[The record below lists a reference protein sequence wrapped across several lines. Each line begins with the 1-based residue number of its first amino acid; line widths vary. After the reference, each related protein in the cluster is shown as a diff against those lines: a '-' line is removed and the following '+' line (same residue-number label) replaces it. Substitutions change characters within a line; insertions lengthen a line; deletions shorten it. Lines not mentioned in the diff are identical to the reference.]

1 MRQDSSASG
10 VTAIELKG
18 FGPPDVASGVSAR
31 AEIGSVTSTAA
42 TDARSEGE
50 GRIIMD
56 PPPLI

>member
-1 MRQDSSASG
+1 
-10 VTAIELKG
+10 
-18 FGPPDVASGVSAR
+18 
-31 AEIGSVTSTAA
+31 VTSTAA